1 MDIDSDIDARLS
13 AAAGQGQRERV
24 EGYLSLLAELLS
36 TKPVPVQA
44 LIKFGQHFT
53 TSTTMAMVVG
63 SRVLDALV
71 AALCAGLQL
80 DVDINDNGDKEKWT
94 QLGKQAFDSEFL
106 DSSLRLV
113 SHGAIR
119 DRVLFPEDAAVSPHR
134 QLTYRRGRRGSEEGS
149 HRGCAGAGSGRLV

>member
-13 AAAGQGQRERV
+13 AAAGQGQRDRV
-24 EGYLSLLAELLS
+24 EGYLSLLAELLT

-80 DVDINDNGDKEKWT
+80 DVDVNDNGDKEKWT
-94 QLGKQAFDSEFL
+94 QLGKQAFESE
-106 DSSLRLV
+106 
-113 SHGAIR
+113 
-119 DRVLFPEDAAVSPHR
+119 
-134 QLTYRRGRRGSEEGS
+134 
-149 HRGCAGAGSGRLV
+149 